1 MNDADHEEFVSMHV
15 ISKNLQSIRSDKR
28 LEDLISEIVLCNFDL
43 MCLQECWRVDA
54 EECFETERGD
64 LIYLSGG
71 DLYKGVGVVV
81 SASFRKKKSN
91 KLVSMPTI
99 PVFQFQ
105 AESRVFHANKWI
117 LCDKGVSI
125 LHRLRYFEKTISPVA
140 CFGASHRAIH
150 KDDLAKL
157 DVEYRRLLRIVVGPP
172 TDTNWASPWHEILH
186 LGLSHA

>member
-43 MCLQECWRVDA
+43 MCLQECRRMDA

-64 LIYLSGG
+64 LIYLSVG

-81 SASFRKKKSN
+81 SAPFRKKKSN

-99 PVFQFQ
+99 PVFQF
-105 AESRVFHANKWI
+105 
-117 LCDKGVSI
+117 
-125 LHRLRYFEKTISPVA
+125 
-140 CFGASHRAIH
+140 
-150 KDDLAKL
+150 
-157 DVEYRRLLRIVVGPP
+157 
-172 TDTNWASPWHEILH
+172 
-186 LGLSHA
+186 